1 MAVNMNKMAIG
12 KKTKVYDKTFMSI
25 RDTLR
30 KKNKEKQA
38 EVIITEW

>member
-1 MAVNMNKMAIG
+1 MHASFNKFAVG
-12 KKTKVYDKTFMSI
+12 KKNKVYDKTFTSI

-38 EVIITEW
+38 ETIITEW